1 MASKNNIPNPFI
13 TSISIPE
20 KLFCGRNEETRQILD
35 LLENGNNV
43 VLKSKRRIGK
53 SALITHILAQREIQ
67 KKYNTFYVDIY
78 GTKNADDFS
87 LLFQQTLLAE
97 KWMSKTK
104 LKESF
109 STMLK
114 GLRLSL
120 GTYNSLTG
128 EYSLPSI
135 GLSPNEIPRIPL
147 PELFEA
153 MENSDK
159 PCIAVFDEFQQIQYY
174 PENFAATIRSYI
186 QRLNNVHFIFSGSS
200 KHMLAIMF
208 NDYGQPFY
216 KSARSVDL
224 DALPLD
230 TYTRFCKK
238 IFAENK
244 KEITEDA
251 VRYVYELFSGETL
264 LMQQTMNDVFSKTPA
279 KGTAD
284 KQACT
289 DSVISLL
296 RTKDSDYK
304 DILQRLDNIKE
315 RNTLFYIAY
324 QGVAEKPTATETIR
338 RFRLQGPAQVQN
350 ALKNLGEENRDLI
363 ERISRAQYVI
373 KDRLFE
379 LWLAERMGILQYK
392 LENASFRYSQQKDIE
407 SQLPALD
414 IKSKK

>member
-159 PCIAVFDEFQQIQYY
+159 PCIAVFDEFQQIREY
-174 PENFAATIRSYI
+174 EGISMEALLRTYI
-186 QRLNNVHFIFSGSS
+186 QPLKNVQFIFSGSK
-200 KHMLAIMF
+200 KHMIAEMF
-208 NDYGQPFY
+208 TAENAPFY
-216 KSARSVDL
+216 ESASVYSIEKIDRGVYADFIKQQFNSQKKS
-224 DALPLD
+224 
-230 TYTRFCKK
+230 
-238 IFAENK
+238 
-244 KEITEDA
+244 ITQDA
-251 VRYVYELFSGETL
+251 VDFILDWTRCHTYYTQFLCNRVFQSVRKEASMVDVLIAADTILKEHNETFLERRNFLTAKQWNYLIAVAKEGVVTEPISSAFLQKYRIGAPSTVSRL
-264 LMQQTMNDVFSKTPA
+264 LN
-279 KGTAD
+279 
-284 KQACT
+284 
-289 DSVISLL
+289 SLL
-296 RTKDSDYK
+296 EKELLLETKTLEGSSYCVYNVFFSRW
-304 DILQRLDNIKE
+304 LE
-315 RNTLFYIAY
+315 R
-324 QGVAEKPTATETIR
+324 V
-338 RFRLQGPAQVQN
+338 
-350 ALKNLGEENRDLI
+350 
-363 ERISRAQYVI
+363 
-373 KDRLFE
+373 
-379 LWLAERMGILQYK
+379 
-392 LENASFRYSQQKDIE
+392 
-407 SQLPALD
+407 
-414 IKSKK
+414 